1 MEPLRRDNVERF
13 PERRERSVASLL
25 SDLARDFSLL
35 IRQEVAL
42 AKAEASE
49 KVGQLGMGVGLI
61 AAGGFVAFAGLIVLM
76 FAGVYALSLVME
88 PWQAAL
94 VVGGV
99 VTLLG
104 LILVFVGKSKLSADK
119 LTPQRT
125 IQSIKDD
132 ARWAKEQV
140 R

>member
-49 KVGQLGMGVGLI
+49 KVGQLGMGIGMI

-76 FAGVYALSLVME
+76 FAGVYALALVME
-88 PWQAAL
+88 AWQAAL
-94 VVGGV
+94 IVGGV

>member
-13 PERRERSVASLL
+13 PERRERSVATLL

-49 KVGQLGMGVGLI
+49 KVGQLGMGVAMM

-76 FAGVYALSLVME
+76 FAGVYALALVME

-94 VVGGV
+94 IVGGI

>member
-49 KVGQLGMGVGLI
+49 KVGQLGMGIGMM

-76 FAGVYALSLVME
+76 FAGVYALALVME
-88 PWQAAL
+88 AWQAAL
-94 VVGGV
+94 IVGGV

>member
-49 KVGQLGMGVGLI
+49 KVGQLGTAVGMI

-76 FAGVYALSLVME
+76 FAGVYALSLVLE
-88 PWQAAL
+88 PWQSAL
-94 VVGGV
+94 IVGGV

-104 LILVFVGKSKLSADK
+104 LVLVFVGKSKLSPDK

>member
-13 PERRERSVASLL
+13 PERRERSVATLL

-49 KVGQLGMGVGLI
+49 KVGQLGMAVGMI

-76 FAGVYALSLVME
+76 FAGVYALSLVMQ

-94 VVGGV
+94 IVGGV

-104 LILVFVGKSKLSADK
+104 LGLVFVGKSKLSADK

>member
-13 PERRERSVASLL
+13 PERRERSVATLL

-49 KVGQLGMGVGLI
+49 KVGQLGMGIGMM

-76 FAGVYALSLVME
+76 FAGVYALSLVLE

-94 VVGGV
+94 IVGGV

-104 LILVFVGKSKLSADK
+104 IVLVFVGKSKLSADK

>member
-13 PERRERSVASLL
+13 PERRERSVATLL

-49 KVGQLGMGVGLI
+49 KVGQLGMGIGMM

-94 VVGGV
+94 IVGGV

>member
-1 MEPLRRDNVERF
+1 MDPLRRDNVERF
-13 PERRERSVASLL
+13 PERRERSVATLL

-49 KVGQLGMGVGLI
+49 KVGQLGMGVGMM

-76 FAGVYALSLVME
+76 FAGVYALALVME

-94 VVGGV
+94 IVGGV

-104 LILVFVGKSKLSADK
+104 LVLVFVGKSKLSADK

>member
-13 PERRERSVASLL
+13 PERRERSVATLL

-35 IRQEVAL
+35 IRPEVAL

-49 KVGQLGMGVGLI
+49 KVGQLGMGVGMM

-94 VVGGV
+94 IVGGV

-104 LILVFVGKSKLSADK
+104 LVLVFVGKSKLSADK
-119 LTPQRT
+119 LAPQRT

>member
-1 MEPLRRDNVERF
+1 MDPLRRDNVERF
-13 PERRERSVASLL
+13 PERRERSVATLL

-49 KVGQLGMGVGLI
+49 KVGQLGMGVGMM

-76 FAGVYALSLVME
+76 FAGVYALALVME

-94 VVGGV
+94 IVGGV

>member
-13 PERRERSVASLL
+13 PERKERSVASLL

-49 KVGQLGMGVGLI
+49 KVGQLGMGIGMM

-76 FAGVYALSLVME
+76 FAGVYALALVME

-94 VVGGV
+94 IVGGV

>member
-1 MEPLRRDNVERF
+1 MDPLRRDNVERF
-13 PERRERSVASLL
+13 PERRERSVATLL

-49 KVGQLGMGVGLI
+49 KVGQLGMGVGMM

-94 VVGGV
+94 IVGGV

-104 LILVFVGKSKLSADK
+104 LVLVFVGKSKLSADK

>member
-49 KVGQLGMGVGLI
+49 KVGQLGMGVGMM

-76 FAGVYALSLVME
+76 FAGVYALSLVMA

-94 VVGGV
+94 IVGGV

-104 LILVFVGKSKLSADK
+104 IILVFVGKSKLSADK

>member
-13 PERRERSVASLL
+13 PERRERSVATLL

-49 KVGQLGMGVGLI
+49 KVGQLGMGIGMM

-76 FAGVYALSLVME
+76 FAGVYALALVME

-94 VVGGV
+94 IVGGV

>member
-1 MEPLRRDNVERF
+1 MEPVRRDNVERF
-13 PERRERSVASLL
+13 PERRERSVATLL

-49 KVGQLGMGVGLI
+49 KVGQLGMGVGMM

-94 VVGGV
+94 IVGGV

-104 LILVFVGKSKLSADK
+104 LAVVFVGKSKLRADK

>member
-25 SDLARDFSLL
+25 SDLARNFSLL

-42 AKAEASE
+42 AKAEAAE
-49 KVGQLGMGVGLI
+49 KVGQLGMGIGMI
-61 AAGGFVAFAGLIVLM
+61 AAGGLVAFAGFIVLM
-76 FAGVYALSLVME
+76 FAGVYALALVVA

-94 VVGGV
+94 IVGGV

-104 LILVFVGKSKLSADK
+104 IVLVFVGKSKLSADK

>member
-13 PERRERSVASLL
+13 PERRERSVATLL

-49 KVGQLGMGVGLI
+49 KVGQLGMGVGMM

-94 VVGGV
+94 IVGGV

-104 LILVFVGKSKLSADK
+104 LVLVFVGKSKLSADK